1 MAASFCEGVCYAEFG
16 VRVPHTT
23 GSAYMYSYVTVGEF
37 IAFVI
42 GWNMILEYLIG
53 SAAGACAISAC
64 IDAMLDGAISE
75 AFRKTFGTIIGEMT
89 FFIPIM
95 FPYYAGHTP
104 DLLAGIITILMT
116 SLMLAGVKKSLLFN
130 NVLNCL
136 NFAVW
141 VFIMGAGLFFVN
153 SDNWTQHGGFLPYG
167 WSGVSA

>member
-1 MAASFCEGVCYAEFG
+1 
-16 VRVPHTT
+16 
-23 GSAYMYSYVTVGEF
+23 
-37 IAFVI
+37 
-42 GWNMILEYLIG
+42 
-53 SAAGACAISAC
+53 
-64 IDAMLDGAISE
+64 
-75 AFRKTFGTIIGEMT
+75 
-89 FFIPIM
+89 M
-95 FPYYAGHTP
+95 FPYCAGHTP

-167 WSGVSA
+167 WSGVSAFLQLHYSSGCYKKKNDE